1 MNSIQDF
8 IWSCLH
14 NNNHLNRILS
24 PLKYFG
30 LDIKCNLIWLIV
42 HTKYVSIHTS
52 LEVLVGQKKEL
63 WIPPIWGCW
72 GPTGDSFFTHEQ
84 IKHPPFFEGRW
95 YTGKIICQIWAEWAV
110 CLDSYLWKG
119 WMFYLL
125 IGKKLTSS
133 RSTTTPDRWYQK
145 FFFFLPTG
153 TSNDVWYLPTSF
165 SIISVK
171 NIRFLGSTK
180 PDSLVSKLMM
190 FEKWT
195 LHCIVVLFLKLA
207 WGTFKVRDFN
217 NSSSAQCAKMRKKVH
232 FGSTML

>member
-1 MNSIQDF
+1 M
-8 IWSCLH
+8 
-14 NNNHLNRILS
+14 
-24 PLKYFG
+24 P
-30 LDIKCNLIWLIV
+30 
-42 HTKYVSIHTS
+42 HTS

-145 FFFFLPTG
+145 FFFFGRLALPMMCV
-153 TSNDVWYLPTSF
+153 SLILLILRSQKFWIQIYEALNLLILKQVWDLS
-165 SIISVK
+165 
-171 NIRFLGSTK
+171 
-180 PDSLVSKLMM
+180 
-190 FEKWT
+190 
-195 LHCIVVLFLKLA
+195 
-207 WGTFKVRDFN
+207 
-217 NSSSAQCAKMRKKVH
+217 
-232 FGSTML
+232 

>member
-1 MNSIQDF
+1 MMRLTTVFNEAAA
-8 IWSCLH
+8 
-14 NNNHLNRILS
+14 
-24 PLKYFG
+24 G
-30 LDIKCNLIWLIV
+30 LIPSV
-42 HTKYVSIHTS
+42 QRPMSSQHTS

-119 WMFYLL
+119 WMFYLS

-145 FFFFLPTG
+145 FFFFGQLALLI
-153 TSNDVWYLPTSF
+153 VCVVLTSF
-165 SIISVK
+165 FGGD
-171 NIRFLGSTK
+171 FL
-180 PDSLVSKLMM
+180 
-190 FEKWT
+190 
-195 LHCIVVLFLKLA
+195 
-207 WGTFKVRDFN
+207 
-217 NSSSAQCAKMRKKVH
+217 
-232 FGSTML
+232 STMAHCSWDTYY